1 MAGVEPYRSTGS
13 GSRSTWVCGVPA
25 RFRKLD
31 THRLGATSHEIAWR
45 GASLHPGGRRFE
57 PVTRPSPDSRADAL
71 AFVFSVEAFRSV
83 WQQNGRHAIW
93 RESGAD
99 PGARRVQG
107 RTPPLAVAPIPAA
120 PLNGRCRRM
129 GSRRLHG
136 ASGGG
141 RVALNSSRRVV
152 ERRFRAGGVFCR
164 VPARIS
170 FARAH
175 CGFDRRRCGYRR
187 GGHRRRPPR
196 LLRLAARRPAEAS
209 ASHLGRLG
217 PARMA
222 NASPPA

>member
-25 RFRKLD
+25 RFRKLA

-107 RTPPLAVAPIPAA
+107 RTPPTCRSPDSRRT
-120 PLNGRCRRM
+120 LNGACTRM

-136 ASGGG
+136 ASAADASRSSPRDESSSDALGQAGCFAQCRPGYHLRVPVAASTVAVVAIAAAVIVVALLAFYVLPRGG
-141 RVALNSSRRVV
+141 RRK
-152 ERRFRAGGVFCR
+152 
-164 VPARIS
+164 
-170 FARAH
+170 
-175 CGFDRRRCGYRR
+175 
-187 GGHRRRPPR
+187 RPPR
-196 LLRLAARRPAEAS
+196 T
-209 ASHLGRLG
+209 
-217 PARMA
+217 
-222 NASPPA
+222 